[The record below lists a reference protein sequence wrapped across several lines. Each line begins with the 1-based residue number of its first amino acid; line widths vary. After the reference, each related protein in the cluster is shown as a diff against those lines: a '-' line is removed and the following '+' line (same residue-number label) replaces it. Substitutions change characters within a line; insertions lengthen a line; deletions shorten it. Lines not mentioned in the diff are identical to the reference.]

1 MGAQTLVKVAER
13 GPQVLDEVI
22 VFSLPD
28 PDRALASVRL
38 LQEIR
43 RPRNA
48 PEFLREPDDDV
59 WRAAFLRPNADRME
73 YQLEVRHADGGHEI
87 VPDPGNPL
95 RAAGPFGD
103 KSVIEMPGYGPP
115 AWVGVDAPPGD
126 EIPTLIASR
135 ILRDRLPAIVWAPP
149 DTDPEEPLP
158 LLVAH
163 DGPEYARFS
172 QLTHYLSVMVSTG
185 RLPRLRA
192 GLVGPVDR
200 DDTYSASAAYSRAF
214 AHEILPALDRL
225 APTPHGRAARVG
237 MGASLGALALL
248 VVHRR
253 APATFG
259 GLYLQ
264 SGSFFRQ
271 RFDRHE
277 WGFPR
282 FRRISRFVGGVLATG
297 DWAHPVP
304 VTMTCGV
311 VEENLANNRAVRDA
325 LAAQGYDLYLHEN
338 RDAHNWI
345 GWRDTFEPHLT
356 NLLTKV
362 WA

>member
-1 MGAQTLVKVAER
+1 MTTLTAA
-13 GPQVLDEVI
+13 GPQILDAVVI
-22 VFSLPD
+22 FSLPD
-28 PDRALASVRL
+28 PDRALDGVRL

-43 RPRNA
+43 RPRNG
-48 PEFLREPDDDV
+48 PEFQRDPDADA
-59 WRAAFLRPNADRME
+59 WRAAFLRPKADRME
-73 YQLEVRHADGGHEI
+73 YQLELHHEDGGYEVI
-87 VPDPGNPL
+87 PDPTNPL

-103 KSVIEMPGYGPP
+103 KSVLEFPGYAPP
-115 AWVGVDAPPGD
+115 AWLDASAPGGT
-126 EIPTLIASR
+126 ETPALITSR
-135 ILRDRLPAIVWAPP
+135 ILRDRIPAIVWSPA

-172 QLTHYLSVMVSTG
+172 GLTHYLSVMVAQG

-200 DDTYSASAAYSRAF
+200 DNTYSASAAYSRAI

-225 APTPHGRAARVG
+225 APTPHGRSARVG
-237 MGASLGALALL
+237 MGASLGALAML
-248 VVHRR
+248 VQHRR

-277 WGFPR
+277 AGFPR
-282 FRRISRFVGGVLATG
+282 FRRISRFVGGVLTAD

-304 VTMTCGV
+304 VTMTCGT

-325 LAAQGYDLYLHEN
+325 LHAQGYDVYLFEN
-338 RDAHNWI
+338 RDAHNWV
-345 GWRDTFEPHLT
+345 GWRDTFDPHLT
-356 NLLTKV
+356 DLLTKV
-362 WA
+362 WG

>member
-1 MGAQTLVKVAER
+1 MTKVAEL
-13 GPQVLDEVI
+13 GPQVLDDVI

-43 RPRNA
+43 RPRNG
-48 PEFLREPDDDV
+48 PEFMRDVDEDV

-73 YQLEVRHADGGHEI
+73 YKLELHHLDGGHEVI
-87 VPDPGNPL
+87 SDPANPK
-95 RAAGPFGD
+95 RSPGPFGD
-103 KSVIEMPGYGPP
+103 KSVLEMPGYEPP
-115 AWVGVDAPPGD
+115 AWTAEVVPPGD
-126 EIPTLIASR
+126 ETATLITSR
-135 ILRDRLPAIVWAPP
+135 ILRDRMPAIVWAPP

-163 DGPEYARFS
+163 DGPEYAKFS
-172 QLTHYLSVMVSTG
+172 ALTHYLSVMVATG

-200 DDTYSASAAYSRAF
+200 DNTYSASAAYSRAF

-225 APTPHGRAARVG
+225 APTPHGRTARVG
-237 MGASLGALALL
+237 MGASLGALAML
-248 VVHRR
+248 VMHRR

-259 GLYLQ
+259 GLFLQ

-277 WGFPR
+277 AGFVR
-282 FRRISRFVGGVLATG
+282 FRRISRFVGGVLTS
-297 DWAHPVP
+297 DEWAHSIP
-304 VTMTCGV
+304 VTMTCGT

-325 LAAQGYDLYLHEN
+325 LAGQGYEVYLHEN
-338 RDAHNWI
+338 RDGHNWV
-345 GWRDTFEPHLT
+345 GWRDTFDPHLT
-356 NLLTKV
+356 RLLERV
-362 WA
+362 WT

>member
-1 MGAQTLVKVAER
+1 MSAVAVA
-13 GPQVLDEVI
+13 GPEVLEDVV

-28 PDRALASVRL
+28 PDRALQGVRL

-43 RPRNA
+43 RPRNG
-48 PEFLREPDDDV
+48 PEFQRDANADV
-59 WRAAFLRPNADRME
+59 WKAAFLRPRADRME
-73 YQLEVRHADGGHEI
+73 YQLELQHPDGRYEVI
-87 VPDPGNPL
+87 TDPGNPL
-95 RAAGPFGD
+95 TAPGPFGD
-103 KSVIEMPGYGPP
+103 KSVLELPGYAPP
-115 AWVGVDAPPGD
+115 AWLDEEAPPGT
-126 EIPTLIASR
+126 ETPALIPSR
-135 ILRDRLPAIVWAPP
+135 ILRDRVPALVWSPP

-163 DGPEYARFS
+163 DGPEFASYSA
-172 QLTHYLSVMVSTG
+172 LTRYLSVMVTRQ
-185 RLPRLRA
+185 RLPRMRA

-200 DDTYSASAAYSRAF
+200 DNTYSASAAYSRAM

-225 APTPHGRAARVG
+225 APTRHGRSARIG
-237 MGASLGALALL
+237 MGASLGALAML
-248 VVHRR
+248 VQHRR

-277 WGFPR
+277 AGFPR
-282 FRRISRFVGGVLATG
+282 FRRISRFVGGVLTAD
-297 DWAHPVP
+297 DWAHPIP
-304 VTMTCGV
+304 VTMTCGT

-325 LAAQGYDLYLHEN
+325 LEAQGYDVYLFEN
-338 RDAHNWI
+338 RDGHNWV
-345 GWRDTFEPHLT
+345 GWRDTFDPHLT

-362 WA
+362 WG